1 MTSLMFS
8 EAAEAAQVVRRQ
20 AAVHHDALT
29 RLVED
34 LRANPPSCVV
44 VCARGS
50 SDHAGVYGKYL
61 IETLCGVPVA
71 AAAPSVASVYGAVPA
86 AGVGANVLCL
96 AISQSGRSPDLLAS
110 ALAWRDRG
118 ARLVALV
125 NDETSPLALAAD
137 VLLPLS
143 AGPEKSVAATKSF
156 IAALS
161 AQAALVAAWSE
172 DAALTQALTTLPAQL
187 EAAFELDWSDALPVL
202 DGDRSLFVLGR
213 GYGLGVAREA
223 ALKLK
228 ETCALHAEAFSSAE
242 VRHGPMA
249 IVRDGF
255 PVLAFAGSDA
265 GGDDVA
271 AACAEF
277 AERGAAVALAIAE
290 TSETPPAVLRLPAL
304 TAHPAIQPI
313 LQIQSFYRFAETLA
327 RRRGLDPDRPAFLKK
342 VTETR

>member
-1 MTSLMFS
+1 MLS
-8 EAAEAAQVVRRQ
+8 EAAEAAKVVARQ
-20 AAVHHDALT
+20 MAVNHQALS
-29 RLVED
+29 RLVDD
-34 LRANPPSCVV
+34 LKARPPSSVV

-86 AGVGANVLCL
+86 AEVGANVLCL

-125 NDETSPLALAAD
+125 NDEASPLAQAAD
-137 VLLPLS
+137 VLLPLF
-143 AGPEKSVAATKSF
+143 AGPERSVAATKSF
-156 IAALS
+156 IAALA

-172 DAALTQALTTLPAQL
+172 DAALSEALTGLPGQL
-187 EAAFELDWSDALPVL
+187 DAAFALDWFSALPLL

-213 GYGLGVAREA
+213 GYGLGITREA

-255 PVLAFAGSDA
+255 PILAFAGSDA
-265 GGDDVA
+265 GGEDVTS
-271 AACAEF
+271 ACSEF
-277 AERGAAVALAIAE
+277 VARGAAVALAAAGSLSPP
-290 TSETPPAVLRLPAL
+290 TSILQLPSL
-304 TAHPAIQPI
+304 SAHPAIEPI
-313 LQIQSFYRFAETLA
+313 LQIQSFYRFAEALA